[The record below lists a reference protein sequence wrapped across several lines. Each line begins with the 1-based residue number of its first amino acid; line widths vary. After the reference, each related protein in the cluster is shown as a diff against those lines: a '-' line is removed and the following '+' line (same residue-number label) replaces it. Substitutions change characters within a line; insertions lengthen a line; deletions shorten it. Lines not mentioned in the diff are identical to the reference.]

1 MEIPKEIKEIIRI
14 IESNKF
20 EAYIVGGCVRD
31 FLRKKNPQDWDVATN
46 ARPEQIQKIFE
57 KKGFDVFCENKFGTV
72 GIVLPEDKDRNYY
85 NIVEITTYRTEA
97 KYINKR
103 HPSEVKW
110 AKSIEED
117 LARRDFT
124 VNAMAMKVDDKE
136 IEIIDPFGGQADLSA
151 KIIKAVGD
159 PNIRF
164 FEDSL
169 RMMRGVRLATTLNF
183 RIEDITKES
192 IQENALWIKE
202 ISQERIRDEFLK
214 IIMCPRAADGIELLR
229 TLGLLGI
236 ILPELDEGCGVA
248 QNKHHIHDCY
258 KHNLLSL
265 DYATKNDFS
274 MHVRIAALLHD
285 VAKPRVK
292 EGEGSESTFY
302 NHEIVGAKMTQKIL
316 ERLKFSRKDIVKIVK
331 LVRYHLFYYNVGEVS
346 ESSIRRLVR
355 QVGIENI
362 DELLQVRMCDRIGSG
377 VPKAEPY
384 KLRHLRYLIDKVSQ
398 DPISVKMLKIGGND
412 LMKSLDIKP
421 GPRIGWILNII
432 LSYVLL
438 DPLNNNKDFL
448 EAEARRL
455 NSLSDKELG
464 LLNIHAKE
472 ELDGIETK
480 RDETVKKK
488 YWVT

>member
-1 MEIPKEIKEIIRI
+1 MKIPKEIEEIIKI
-14 IESNKF
+14 IEDHGF
-20 EAYIVGGCVRD
+20 EAYVVGGCVRD
-31 FLRKKNPQDWDVATN
+31 FLRKKEPQDWDAATN
-46 ARPEQIQKIFE
+46 ARPEQIQEIFE

-72 GIVLPEDKDRNYY
+72 GVVLPEDNKRTYY

-103 HPSEVKW
+103 HPSEVEW
-110 AKSIEED
+110 AKTIEED

-124 VNAMAMKVDDKE
+124 VNAMAMKVGSEK
-136 IEIIDPFGGQADLSA
+136 IEIIDPFGGQKDLKL

-169 RMMRGVRLATTLNF
+169 RMMRGVRLATTLGF
-183 RIEDITKES
+183 ILEEVTQKS
-192 IQENALWIKE
+192 IQDNSLWIKE
-202 ISQERIRDEFLK
+202 ISQERIRDELLK
-214 IIMCPRAADGIELLR
+214 IIMSPSAADGIELLR
-229 TLGLLGI
+229 SLGLLKI
-236 ILPELDEGCGVA
+236 ILPELDEGYGVG
-248 QNKHHIHDCY
+248 QNKHHIYDCY

-265 DYATKNDFS
+265 DYAAKNNFS
-274 MHVRIAALLHD
+274 MQVRLAALLHD
-285 VAKPRVK
+285 IAKPRVK
-292 EGEGSESTFY
+292 EGEGSGSTFY
-302 NHEIVGAKMTQKIL
+302 NHEIVGAKMAQRIL
-316 ERLKFSRKDIVKIVK
+316 ERLKFSRKDIIKIVK

-398 DPISVKMLKIGGND
+398 DPISAKMLKITGGD
-412 LMKSLDIKP
+412 LMKSLNMIP
-421 GPRIGWILNII
+421 GPRIGWMLNIL
-432 LSYVLL
+432 LSSVLS
-438 DPLNNNKDFL
+438 DPLNNNKEL
-448 EAEARRL
+448 LESEAEKL
-455 NSLSDKELG
+455 NSLSDKELSSLSG
-464 LLNIHAKE
+464 EAKK
-472 ELDGIETK
+472 ELDNIEMK
-480 RDETVKKK
+480 RDEMVKKK